1 MQEIIIGQNDGG
13 QRVDRFLVK
22 AFPALPQAL
31 LYKYIRLKRVKVNGK
46 RTELSYRLAKGDI
59 LQLYIND
66 ELLAIPAEDEAWR
79 RASTEVSIVYEDA
92 HILVADKPAG
102 LLCHEDESERVNTLI
117 CRIKAYLCERGA
129 WNPEDAHSF
138 APALCHRIDRN
149 TSGLVLA
156 AKSAEGL
163 RVMNGLIRDRQVD
176 KRYLCLVHGRPRPPN
191 ATLTGYIRRD
201 KRAKQVTVLDKPGPG
216 ALTAITEYQVLDS
229 RRLPTG
235 EWVSLV
241 ECILH
246 TGRTHQIRAQMAHAG
261 HPLAGDT
268 KYGTASLNDALP
280 FRHQALHAYSL
291 TLGEHGDWGE
301 LAYLRGKGFRAGQSG
316 FMPWLE
322 NLSKK

>member
-13 QRVDRFLVK
+13 QRVDRFLAK

-46 RTELSYRLAKGDI
+46 RTELSYRLAVGDA

-66 ELLAIPAEDEAWR
+66 ELLAAPQEDEAWR
-79 RASTEVSIVYEDA
+79 RASPEVSIVYEDA

-102 LLCHEDESERVNTLI
+102 LLCHEDDSEGVNTLVN
-117 CRIKAYLCERGA
+117 RIKAYLHQSGA
-129 WNPEDAHSF
+129 WSPEDERSF

-163 RVMNGLIRDRQVD
+163 RVMNGLIRERQVD
-176 KRYLCLVHGRPRPPN
+176 KRYLCLVHGRPRPQSV
-191 ATLTGYIRRD
+191 TLTGYIRRD
-201 KRAKQVTVLDKPGPG
+201 KSAKQVTVLDKPGPG
-216 ALTAITEYQVLDS
+216 ALTAVTEYRVLDS

-235 EWVSLV
+235 GWVSLV

-268 KYGTASLNDALP
+268 KYGTAALNDALP
-280 FRHQALHAYSL
+280 FRHQALHAASL
-291 TLGEHGDWGE
+291 TLGQHGDWGS
-301 LAYLRGKGFRAGQSG
+301 LSYLRGKAFKAGKAD
-316 FMPWLE
+316 FLPWLE
-322 NLSKK
+322 NLPKK